1 GATTRALTRLTAP
14 SVTTSA
20 TGSRNTIR
28 SAPDRRRT
36 RRRHEPVRPRLD
48 AGLTLLAI
56 AASAHHRTPALA
68 HAGADPNAPRPD
80 STQPLSRI
88 SPEPTRNPT
97 NTASTMPRDAR
108 ARANTTAD
116 TPRAATM
123 TTPQTTPIASA
134 FREHGHERASRRL
147 GIAGAHALDVLAN
160 GAAGLTTRLRLRQ
173 QHSQLPTDVARIVGV
188 VDDEKAKHMLREPV
202 RNGNRA

>member
-1 GATTRALTRLTAP
+1 
-14 SVTTSA
+14 
-20 TGSRNTIR
+20 
-28 SAPDRRRT
+28 
-36 RRRHEPVRPRLD
+36 
-48 AGLTLLAI
+48 
-56 AASAHHRTPALA
+56 
-68 HAGADPNAPRPD
+68 
-80 STQPLSRI
+80 
-88 SPEPTRNPT
+88 
-97 NTASTMPRDAR
+97 
-108 ARANTTAD
+108 
-116 TPRAATM
+116 M